1 MTNYNNLTK
10 SLNEIISEI
19 RKSENDFRKSIH
31 QDIINLDLKFFDD
44 IVEYTKLR
52 KNIILL
58 NTNDKYKILNTF
70 GLIDSDL
77 EPIPIKLS
85 KYFEG
90 IDAHIKYDQKT
101 DEIIFIIKFF
111 EEDSI
116 YDYEFLSLKVNALK
130 DDYYLVKMNIDGR
143 YTKNLLI
150 DQMSELLILIK
161 KLIKLVS

>member
-44 IVEYTKLR
+44 FVEYTKLR

-58 NTNDKYKILNTF
+58 NINDKYKILNTF

-77 EPIPIKLS
+77 ESIPIKLS

-90 IDAHIKYDQKT
+90 IDAYIKYDQKT
-101 DEIIFIIKFF
+101 DKIIFIIKFF

-116 YDYEFLSLKVNALK
+116 YYEFLSLKINALK
-130 DDYYLVKMNIDGR
+130 DDYYLIKMNIDCR